1 MLPKSLVSVLILTFV
16 ATSTATLVN
25 EDVNRVINLKS
36 HLVKVTTTVV
46 LKNTGTSPVSA
57 FVFNVDPSHIKEL
70 AYISISKSGE
80 DDVFFKLEEKSGEK
94 GTFTVS
100 LPQPLASKSTVTFI
114 AEEIYS
120 SALSP
125 FPKEITQSQNQLLIF
140 RGNHFYY
147 SPYLSETQTTS
158 VELPSSTIETYTKF
172 GNPSLE
178 DTTIKYG
185 DNKEFENVPAM
196 SQSAMKVH
204 YENNNPFLTVSK
216 LTRVIE
222 ISHWGNIAV
231 EETLDIRHTGAKLK
245 GSFSRYDYQRQP
257 NSGVSSVK
265 SFKTILPA
273 SALDVYYRDEIG
285 NISTSNLFK
294 ADEAVEFEIRPRFP
308 LFGGWKT
315 HYYIGYNLPSY
326 NYLFTRG
333 DVNALKMRFVDHI
346 MDDQVV
352 EDLTI
357 KIILPEG
364 AKNIKTELPYPA
376 KREDD
381 SLHFTYLDT
390 VGRPVIT
397 FTKKNLVEQH
407 IDDFVVSYTFN
418 RLLLL
423 QEPLLIVGAFFI
435 LFFTVIIIVRLDFSI
450 AHDKVQEARMRVQG
464 VIEQVQSHQAK
475 RQGCYEAYQAA
486 VTKYKSTKDH
496 SSLVATRKSIESSHK
511 EATNTINQLLVKLR
525 EDAVEAADKVQQLN
539 QIDATLKDKIS
550 HSIQLAEK
558 LVQGK
563 INREQYMDQDGK
575 NQKVIEENVTKIEKL
590 ANSL

>member
-1 MLPKSLVSVLILTFV
+1 
-16 ATSTATLVN
+16 
-25 EDVNRVINLKS
+25 
-36 HLVKVTTTVV
+36 
-46 LKNTGTSPVSA
+46 
-57 FVFNVDPSHIKEL
+57 
-70 AYISISKSGE
+70 
-80 DDVFFKLEEKSGEK
+80 
-94 GTFTVS
+94 
-100 LPQPLASKSTVTFI
+100 
-114 AEEIYS
+114 
-120 SALSP
+120 
-125 FPKEITQSQNQLLIF
+125 
-140 RGNHFYY
+140 
-147 SPYLSETQTTS
+147 
-158 VELPSSTIETYTKF
+158 
-172 GNPSLE
+172 
-178 DTTIKYG
+178 
-185 DNKEFENVPAM
+185 
-196 SQSAMKVH
+196 
-204 YENNNPFLTVSK
+204 
-216 LTRVIE
+216 
-222 ISHWGNIAV
+222 
-231 EETLDIRHTGAKLK
+231 
-245 GSFSRYDYQRQP
+245 
-257 NSGVSSVK
+257 
-265 SFKTILPA
+265 
-273 SALDVYYRDEIG
+273 
-285 NISTSNLFK
+285 
-294 ADEAVEFEIRPRFP
+294 
-308 LFGGWKT
+308 
-315 HYYIGYNLPSY
+315 
-326 NYLFTRG
+326 
-333 DVNALKMRFVDHI
+333 MRFVDHI

-525 EDAVEAADKVQQLN
+525 EDAVEAADKGGIFLIPKKKFLTEVIQAEQLKASRLKKKAPKRSCALLSIQDSFQIQTVSDYIKTRMSVVQQLN